1 MLAIRADR
9 LIDGTGRVIP
19 GGVVLLEGDRVVA
32 AGAPERTPVPADAE
46 RLERPGESILPGF
59 VDAHSHCSIIP
70 GLGNQSGQMREPP
83 GPQILRSVGNLRR
96 DLLSGVTTM
105 RVMGEEHFCDV
116 DLRAAIAAGS
126 IPGPRLVIATRPIT
140 SRAGHGAALTFSDG
154 PDEVRLNV
162 RENIRRGADFIKLFA
177 TGGVSSERPGPY
189 ACTLSRQE
197 IATAVEEAHRY
208 DRHVAVHAHGG
219 PAIRLCVEC
228 GVDTIEHGKLAT
240 AEDLALMAERGVHLV
255 TNHAVSHHPEGI
267 EKGDGGNP
275 AIMAKLRLAREAAPA
290 SFRLALQ
297 SGVRWALG
305 TDSMHGLI
313 AYEARLAV
321 EWGARP
327 MDAVL
332 AITARA
338 AEASRVLDQVGTLEP
353 GKLADLVTVAG
364 DPLADIT
371 ALERV
376 RLILQGGRRRDTLSP
391 E

>member
-1 MLAIRADR
+1 MLAIGGDR
-9 LIDGTGRVIP
+9 LIDGLGRVIP
-19 GGVVLLEGDRVVA
+19 GGIVLVDGDRIVA
-32 AGAPERTPVPADAE
+32 AGPPERTPVPAGAE
-46 RLERPGESILPGF
+46 RLDRPGETILPGF

-70 GLGNQSGQMREPP
+70 GLGNQTGQMCDPP
-83 GPQILRSVGNLRR
+83 GPQILRSAGNLRR

-105 RVMGEEHFCDV
+105 RVMGEEHFSDV
-116 DLRAAIAAGS
+116 YLRGAIAAGQ
-126 IPGPRLVIATRPIT
+126 IPGPRLVISTRPIT

-154 PDEVRLNV
+154 PDEVRRNV

-177 TGGVSSERPGPY
+177 TGGVSSERPSAY
-189 ACTLSRQE
+189 ACTLSREE

-219 PAIRLCVEC
+219 PGIR
-228 GVDTIEHGKLAT
+228 
-240 AEDLALMAERGVHLV
+240 LMAERGVYLV
-255 TNHAVSHHPEGI
+255 TNHAISQHPDGI

-275 AIMAKLRLAREAAPA
+275 EIMRKLRLAREASPA
-290 SFRLALQ
+290 SFRLALE

-313 AYEARLAV
+313 AYEAKLAV
-321 EWGARP
+321 QWGARP
-327 MDAVL
+327 MDAIL

-338 AEASRVLDQVGTLEP
+338 AEASRVLDRVGTLEA
-353 GKLADLVTVAG
+353 GKLADVVTVEG
-364 DPLADIT
+364 DPTTDIT